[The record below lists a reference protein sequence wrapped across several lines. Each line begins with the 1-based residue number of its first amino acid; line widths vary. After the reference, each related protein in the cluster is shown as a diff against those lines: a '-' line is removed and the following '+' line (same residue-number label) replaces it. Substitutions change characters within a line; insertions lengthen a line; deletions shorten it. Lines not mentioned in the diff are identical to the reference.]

1 MAKKTL
7 IRDLFG
13 NYIFRKSRFK
23 GDCREKQG
31 KGEVITA
38 AAAYTLM
45 PRWMEKTNRAGY
57 RELT

>member
-1 MAKKTL
+1 L
-7 IRDLFG
+7 VI
-13 NYIFRKSRFK
+13 IFLGKVGSRGIAEK
-23 GDCREKQG
+23 KQG
-31 KGEVITA
+31 EVEVITA